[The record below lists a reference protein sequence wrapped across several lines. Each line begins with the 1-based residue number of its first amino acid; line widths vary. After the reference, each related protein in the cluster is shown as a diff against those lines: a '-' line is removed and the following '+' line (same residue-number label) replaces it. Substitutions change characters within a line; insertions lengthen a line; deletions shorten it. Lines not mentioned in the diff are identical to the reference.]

1 MDKKFP
7 ECAGLQKAYL
17 ACFSKQPFRWGTAS
31 GAEEDACEDAFD
43 AFKECVEN
51 GLENRTFGWG
61 SNGEKPPP
69 AADGKR

>member
-43 AFKECVEN
+43 AFKECVERS
-51 GLENRTFGWG
+51 LEKSAEAKAR
-61 SNGEKPPP
+61 EPE
-69 AADGKR
+69 RR